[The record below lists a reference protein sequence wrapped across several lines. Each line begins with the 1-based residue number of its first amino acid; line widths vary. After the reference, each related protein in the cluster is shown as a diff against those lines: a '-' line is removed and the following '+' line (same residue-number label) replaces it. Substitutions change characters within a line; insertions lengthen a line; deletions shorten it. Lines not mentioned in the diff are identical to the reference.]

1 MARPRKAK
9 VRTQV
14 YESDEIKAIAEE
26 LIPEFHGL
34 LKEARFW
41 FGTEVRE
48 DVSTEKVLE
57 PRVQDWMKWGRIEV
71 ANKVDLEVEHWH
83 FRLILQG
90 NAWERMS
97 DEDKIGSVDWMLAKC
112 EMRNGKP
119 RKSPG
124 DAPEF
129 YAAVYRRRGPFNKSL
144 QVIEAAV
151 KGRQAPREPGTLD
164 LDGAADGDVAGPEGE
179 AEAEKPAATKKT
191 VSKGKPPST
200 PKPGMAP

>member
-1 MARPRKAK
+1 MPRARKSK

-14 YESDEIKAIAEE
+14 YKSDEIKAIAEE

-41 FGTEVRE
+41 FGVETREAVDTERVI
-48 DVSTEKVLE
+48 E

-83 FRLILQG
+83 FRVIING
-90 NAWERMS
+90 NAWERMN
-97 DEDKIGSVDWMLAKC
+97 DEEKIGSVDWLLAKC

-119 RKSPG
+119 GKSPG

-151 KGRQAPREPGTLD
+151 KGTKAPRDVGTLD
-164 LDGAADGDVAGPEGE
+164 LEDDAGGAE
-179 AEAEKPAATKKT
+179 EKAQ
-191 VSKGKPPST
+191 
-200 PKPGMAP
+200 KPGMAP